1 MTVTQLP
8 APLECWWW
16 PRPYQQSVPTVLFFP
31 GAGANH
37 AGEQHLVPHLAGV
50 NFGVW
55 RMPGRSTRSQEPP
68 PEKLRVLA
76 DNCASAI
83 IGLGCRRPVLAG
95 KSFGGLFGYAV
106 CQALEARDFEVG
118 RFIPVVSGHPSL
130 WRMDALYAK
139 TRGHSPQQHALW
151 RLTNDEQRGAW
162 PPKKI
167 ADESLLAQARLHA
180 VIDFSLGLQSI
191 SRRRITT
198 PITEVSAKDDEVLP
212 KFAPPRR
219 WAPYTKG
226 EFTSILVTG
235 GHYFYWANPQ
245 ALSTILTHEAEFALS
260 GTFS

>member
-1 MTVTQLP
+1 M
-8 APLECWWW
+8 
-16 PRPYQQSVPTVLFFP
+16 
-31 GAGANH
+31 
-37 AGEQHLVPHLAGV
+37 
-50 NFGVW
+50 
-55 RMPGRSTRSQEPP
+55 
-68 PEKLRVLA
+68 
-76 DNCASAI
+76 
-83 IGLGCRRPVLAG
+83 LAG

-106 CQALEARDFEVG
+106 CQALQARDFEVG

-219 WAPYTKG
+219 WAPYTQG

-260 GTFS
+260 GSFS

>member
-1 MTVTQLP
+1 M
-8 APLECWWW
+8 
-16 PRPYQQSVPTVLFFP
+16 PTVLFFP

-37 AGEQHLVPHLAGV
+37 AGEQHLVPFLAGV

-55 RMPGRSTRSQEPP
+55 RMPGRSTRSQEPS
-68 PEKLRVLA
+68 PENLRALA
-76 DNCASAI
+76 AESASAV

-106 CQALEARDFEVG
+106 CQALESRDFAVG
-118 RFIPVVSGHPSL
+118 RFVPVVSGHPSL

-139 TRGHSPQQHALW
+139 TRGHNPQEHALW
-151 RLTNDEQRGAW
+151 RLKADEQRGHW

-167 ADESLLAQARLHA
+167 SDESLLEQARRNA
-180 VIDFSLGLQSI
+180 VTDFSLGLQSI

-219 WAPYTKG
+219 WEPYTTG
-226 EFTSILVTG
+226 DFTSILVTG
-235 GHYFYWANPQ
+235 GHYFYWSNPQ
-245 ALSTILTHEAEFALS
+245 ALATILTHEAELALS
-260 GTFS
+260 GSFT